1 MRHHLRP
8 HRLSG
13 TSRTDAYSDGVFAI
27 IATLLILELKI
38 PHLEVHS
45 AAAVW
50 QALDALAPK
59 FLSFAVSFFTITIF
73 WVNHHQFFHHITHSD
88 WKLMWLNS
96 HLLFWLTV
104 LPFTTAFLGDYPDQ
118 SVVIALYATNLSL
131 ASLAFT
137 MMGHYV
143 FFRGKLVDP
152 SVSMEFRKREW
163 RRSFFAVAAFALT
176 AVLAF
181 VQVTAAFV
189 LLALLPFL
197 FVIPGLLRPATED
210 EPQQSAGS

>member
-1 MRHHLRP
+1 MRHHHRP
-8 HRLSG
+8 HRLNG

-27 IATLLILELKI
+27 IATLLILEVKV

-45 AAAVW
+45 AAALW
-50 QALDALAPK
+50 QALGALAPK

-118 SVVIALYATNLSL
+118 AVVVALYAANLSL

-143 FFRGKLVDP
+143 FFKGNLIDP
-152 SVSMEFRKREW
+152 GVSMDFRRREW

-181 VQVTAAFV
+181 VHATAAIV

-197 FVIPGLLRPATED
+197 FIIPGLLKPEEENESRESGET
-210 EPQQSAGS
+210 